1 MNSKSNTDA
10 NPATVLPETLP
21 LNPSEGFPS
30 TPPHQIHENRRII
43 PIVLTIAGSDSGGG
57 AGIQADLKTI
67 TALGLYGSSV
77 ITAITAQNTLGV
89 QAVAPVAP
97 DLLAAQLDSVLTD
110 LTPQAIK
117 IGMLGNETAV
127 RIVAEKLSA
136 YPDIP
141 VVLDPVLIS
150 TSGRP
155 LATPGAIAASQ
166 ELLFPCAALITPNLP
181 EAEFL
186 LQMQAH
192 SLNKDADIEAAASQ
206 LSRQFHTSVLLK
218 GGHREEETDFIS
230 TVSARADVLA
240 GNTMDKH
247 SAAATHPAENST
259 HTHVV
264 RDVLC
269 QPDQTPLWFSSPRIE
284 NPNNHGTGCTL
295 SSAIACGLAAG
306 HSLEQSIRDARSY
319 LSGALAFGLNLGKG
333 NGPLFHGWNI
343 R

>member
-1 MNSKSNTDA
+1 MNTKPNT
-10 NPATVLPETLP
+10 NVSSATM
-21 LNPSEGFPS
+21 PSETPGAKPS
-30 TPPHQIHENRRII
+30 EKLNFTPTNNIPENHRVI
-43 PIVLTIAGSDSGGG
+43 PMVLTIAGSDSGGG

-67 TALGLYGSSV
+67 TALGLYGTSV
-77 ITAITAQNTLGV
+77 ITAITAQTTLGV
-89 QAVAPVAP
+89 QAFSPVSP
-97 DLLAAQLDSVLTD
+97 ELLAAQLDSVLSD
-110 LTPQAIK
+110 LTPQAVK
-117 IGMLGNETAV
+117 IGMLGNEAAV

-155 LATPGAIAASQ
+155 LAAPDSIAASQ
-166 ELLFPCAALITPNLP
+166 ELLFPRAALLTPNLP

-192 SLNKDADIEAAASQ
+192 TLNDDADIEAAASQ
-206 LSRQFHTSVLLK
+206 LSQHFHTAVLLK
-218 GGHREEETDFIS
+218 GGHRENQPD
-230 TVSARADVLA
+230 TVC
-240 GNTMDKH
+240 
-247 SAAATHPAENST
+247 
-259 HTHVV
+259 
-264 RDVLC
+264 DVLC
-269 QPDQTPLWFSSPRIE
+269 QPDQLAIWFSSPRIE

-306 HSLEQSIRDARSY
+306 HSLEQSIHDARSY
-319 LSGALAFGLNLGKG
+319 LSGAFAYGLDLGKG

>member
-1 MNSKSNTDA
+1 MIDGQNTNSVPAAVPADSNHRFI
-10 NPATVLPETLP
+10 PA
-21 LNPSEGFPS
+21 
-30 TPPHQIHENRRII
+30 
-43 PIVLTIAGSDSGGG
+43 VLTIAGSDSGGG

-89 QAVAPVAP
+89 QAVSPVSP
-97 DLLAAQLDSVLTD
+97 ELLAAQLDSVLSD

-155 LATPGAIAASQ
+155 LATPEAIAASQ
-166 ELLFPCAALITPNLP
+166 ELLFPRATLITPNLP

-186 LQMQAH
+186 LQIH
-192 SLNKDADIEAAASQ
+192 PHTLDDDEDIEAAARQ
-206 LSRQFHTSVLLK
+206 LSHQFHTAILLK
-218 GGHREEETDFIS
+218 GGHREVKMTFASPASADPLVS
-230 TVSARADVLA
+230 RNKATVDTVQ
-240 GNTMDKH
+240 
-247 SAAATHPAENST
+247 
-259 HTHVV
+259 
-264 RDVLC
+264 DVLC
-269 QPDQTPLWFSSPRIE
+269 QPDQTPIWFSSPRIE

-306 HSLEQSIRDARSY
+306 HSLKQSIHDARSY
-319 LSGALAFGLNLGKG
+319 LSGALAFGLDLGKG